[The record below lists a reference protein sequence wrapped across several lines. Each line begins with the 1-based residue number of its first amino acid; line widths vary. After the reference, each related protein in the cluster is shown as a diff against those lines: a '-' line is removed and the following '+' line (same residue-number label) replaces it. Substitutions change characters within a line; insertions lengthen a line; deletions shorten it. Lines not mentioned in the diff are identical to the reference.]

1 MGDLPGSPGAAST
14 FGPRSPPCF
23 FIFYFFF
30 HDSRKPR
37 EAAPG
42 TPRPGQGFSRKS
54 LAPPDSPRETLDS
67 RASRQSRG
75 DSRLAPVKPSTRPRT
90 ESKPSTPGRVRA
102 GGGRREAGGGSPE
115 PPRPAPRESRFAPR
129 KPSTRPRTESKSP
142 GRGNRTQ
149 EKKTQPPARPNNNK
163 KKKKQTNGPAARR
176 RRAGRPSTRLKT
188 LFFKKQKTNGG
199 EGGEKKKTKTKLKEL
214 GTKPNRN
221 ESQNP
226 EAGNKANTR
235 RGAGQIVGTGGRIS
249 VDRSSKA
256 TLPLTI
262 PRPIFKS
269 SAEDSS
275 PRSSEIAMQSTRAQ
289 LLPPA
294 RGGSRH
300 MLLGAHGAPLLVV
313 GLQPRR

>member
-14 FGPRSPPCF
+14 FGPLSPAFLF
-23 FIFYFFF
+23 FIFFF

-37 EAAPG
+37 VRQRQEPP
-42 TPRPGQGFSRKS
+42 PRAKGSVGK
-54 LAPPDSPRETLDS
+54 ASPRETLDS
-67 RASRQSRG
+67 RANRQSRG
-75 DSRLAPVKPSTRPRT
+75 DSRLRPVKPSTRPRT

-102 GGGRREAGGGSPE
+102 GGGRRESRVPS
-115 PPRPAPRESRFAPR
+115 RPAPRESAVPR
-129 KPSTRPRTESKSP
+129 RLPIRPGKPSTRPRTESKSP
-142 GRGNRTQ
+142 GPGNRTQ
-149 EKKTQPPARPNNNK
+149 EKKTQPPPPPPKNKQTNKQTGRPPGGVAQGKTLDPSEDFKIK
-163 KKKKQTNGPAARR
+163 KKKNLKKHENKKQTG
-176 RRAGRPSTRLKT
+176 
-188 LFFKKQKTNGG
+188 KKKR
-199 EGGEKKKTKTKLKEL
+199 KKKTKTKSKEL

-226 EAGNKANTR
+226 EARNKANTR

-313 GLQPRR
+313 G